1 MRILQAANFYGPESG
16 GQRVAIDEVGRGYA
30 GAGHER
36 VLVVPGP
43 ADGDE
48 SGPDGR
54 RITVRS
60 PRLPAPGGY
69 RVLVDRSALA
79 ALLAELAPERV
90 EVSDKLTLPWLGT
103 WAAER
108 GVPAVLWSHERID
121 GILRGWT
128 PGWFPLPRAADGWNR
143 RLLRRFPTVVCA
155 SAYAAEELRR
165 AGATDVRVVP
175 LGVDLEA
182 FSPAARVGPPSTGR
196 AEVRLVLLSRLS
208 AEKRPEVAL
217 AVLRALRDRGVDA
230 ELTVIGAGPLA
241 EPLRRAAQGLP
252 VTFTGHVHHRGAV
265 AALLASADVALAPCP
280 VEAFGLAALEA
291 LACGTPIV
299 TATTGALPE
308 LVRPRAGVAAL
319 PAPTGDDEAD
329 LDAAGAAGAVA
340 VRSLLAHPADE
351 RRAAARRRA
360 EELPWSAT
368 VAGLLAAH
376 GLTPEP
382 TR

>member
-16 GQRVAIDEVGRGYA
+16 GQRVAIDEVGRGYVA
-30 GAGHER
+30 AGHER

-43 ADGDE
+43 ADDDDA
-48 SGPDGR
+48 GPDGR
-54 RITVRS
+54 TITVRS
-60 PRLPAPGGY
+60 PKLPAPGGY
-69 RVLVDRSALA
+69 RAIIDRAA
-79 ALLAELAPERV
+79 VTALLDEVAPDRV
-90 EVSDKLTLPWLGT
+90 EVSDKLTLPWLGA

-108 GVPAVLWSHERID
+108 DVPALLWSHERID

-128 PGWFPLPRAADGWNR
+128 PGWFPLPRAADRWNR

-155 SAYAAEELRR
+155 SEYAADELRR
-165 AGATDVRVVP
+165 AGADDVRVVP
-175 LGVDLEA
+175 LGVDLDV
-182 FSPAARVGPPSTGR
+182 FTPSARVDPPHG
-196 AEVRLVLLSRLS
+196 AGVARLVLLSRLS

-217 AVLRALRDRGVDA
+217 AVLRALLARGVDA
-230 ELTVIGAGPLA
+230 DLTVIGAGPLA
-241 EPLRRAAQGLP
+241 ESLRERAADLP
-252 VTFTGHVHHRGAV
+252 VTFTGHLRHRSTV

-280 VEAFGLAALEA
+280 VEAFGLAPLEA

-299 TATTGALPE
+299 TAASGALPE
-308 LVRPRAGVAAL
+308 LVRPGAGVAAL
-319 PAPTGDDEAD
+319 PEPTGDDDAD
-329 LDAAGAAGAVA
+329 LERAGLAGAVA
-340 VRSLLAHPADE
+340 VEALLALPVSE